1 MSTGKTGGGGETRGN
16 GGGSEGTPVNIVNK
30 ALFRYTGLQ
39 YTLLL
44 VDYDTFCEHSST
56 GDVDE
61 ECDMEGES
69 RHLLS
74 IHADLETT
82 KINAIEHFLY
92 VESFRDEQ
100 KICVNLVLR
109 GQDVYAI
116 LPAGS
121 G

>member
-1 MSTGKTGGGGETRGN
+1 MSTGKTGWGGTSGN
-16 GGGSEGTPVNIVNK
+16 GGESEGTPVNIVNK

-44 VDYDTFCEHSST
+44 VDYDTFCKQSSRERV
-56 GDVDE
+56 DV
-61 ECDMEGES
+61 CYQFNQ
-69 RHLLS
+69 
-74 IHADLETT
+74 DLETT

-100 KICVNLVLR
+100 KICFNLVLR